1 MGRCCKGKQEGND
14 LKFFKLLSQISKELG
29 NRTHQ
34 QIIADIT
41 VPTKKTLYKQLYQL
55 LKLINEATGGGLD

>member
-1 MGRCCKGKQEGND
+1 MGSCCKGKQEGND
-14 LKFFKLLSQISKELG
+14 LKFFKLLSQVSKELG

-34 QIIADIT
+34 HIISDIT
-41 VPTKKTLYKQLYQL
+41 IPTKKAIYKQLYQL